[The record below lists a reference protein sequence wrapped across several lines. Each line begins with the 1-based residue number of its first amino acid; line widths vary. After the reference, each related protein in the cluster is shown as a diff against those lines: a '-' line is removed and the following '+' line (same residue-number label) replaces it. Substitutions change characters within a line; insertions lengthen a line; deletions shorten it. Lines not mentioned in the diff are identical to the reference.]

1 MCPVSDGR
9 PALDAPSVPGHHRA
23 DIQGLRAVAVL
34 MVVAFHI
41 GASPIGRTRAGGPFA
56 LLDAGFIGVDVFFV
70 VSGFVITAMLLRQ
83 LDSSGGIAFRDF
95 YARRARRLMP
105 AMALMSVVVLVA
117 SILVLNPF
125 GAQQFAARTALA
137 ANTFVANVYLYRHT
151 GYFDA
156 TAATNPF
163 LHTWSLSVEEQ
174 TYLLLPAGLALTAW
188 LGRRLA
194 RRRSGPGRD
203 RGSTGAHVGMT
214 VGVIA
219 VSVTSFVA
227 AVAMSRGWRPFGAEA
242 PERLAFLMTPTRL
255 WEFGAGALLALSWR
269 RVRLGARVAAALGVV
284 GFVALIAAAVLIDP
298 GAPFPSVVTLVPVLA
313 TVAIIAAGTHG
324 GPITRALS
332 WRPMGWIGDRSYAWY
347 LWHWPAIVL
356 AAAVWPTVSW
366 VPALAAVV
374 ALLPAWA
381 SYAWVEQP
389 LRVDVRLVG
398 RRAVAMGCTCLLL
411 VIAMVAVVTA
421 GATRGWGVQEADGWY
436 DLPNGRNVGCHLFNR
451 DNRMDWPGEVCTT
464 RPPGPDSGTV
474 LILGD
479 LQADSAAPAVVTA
492 AHELGFAT
500 AQWTRSGCPFVG
512 RAPVHAAACA
522 DWQHQA
528 RALVDELDPVAVVLV
543 ADESAY
549 TTAALA
555 EEELADA
562 DGSHPAST
570 EAAVRSWADGLDGTL
585 ADLAARGTPVVIV
598 GGAPDLGDGF
608 PRERQSV
615 LDPDPAI
622 PTVTAD
628 DASARRAAVW
638 DAQRAVAARH
648 GAEVVDPVPLL
659 CTPVCAPLVDGTW
672 RWYQRDQLTNAGS
685 AVLAPSVRDAL
696 RRVTGD

>member
-1 MCPVSDGR
+1 MSGDTVSG
-9 PALDAPSVPGHHRA
+9 DAAVPTHHRA

-83 LDSSGGIAFRDF
+83 LDGTGGIGFRDF

-105 AMALMSVVVLVA
+105 AMALMSVVVLGA

-137 ANTFVANVYLYRHT
+137 ANTFVANIYLYRHT

-156 TAATNPF
+156 TAAQNPF

-174 TYLLLPAGLALTAW
+174 TYLLLPAGLALSAW
-188 LGRRLA
+188 AGRRIG
-194 RRRSGPGRD
+194 RRRTAAAGRVGGD
-203 RGSTGAHVGMT
+203 GARVGMV
-214 VGVIA
+214 VGVT
-219 VSVTSFVA
+219 VVTAASFLA
-227 AVAMSRGWRPFGAEA
+227 ALALSRGWRPFGTEA
-242 PERLAFLMTPTRL
+242 PERLAFLMTPARL
-255 WEFGAGALLALSWR
+255 WEFGAGALLALLWPK
-269 RVRLGARVAAALGVV
+269 VRLGERTAAALGFV
-284 GFVALIAAAVLIDP
+284 GIVALVAAATLIDP
-298 GAPFPSVVTLVPVLA
+298 GAPFPSGVTVVPVLA
-313 TVAIIAAGTHG
+313 TVAIIAAGTHR
-324 GPITRALS
+324 GPVTRTLS
-332 WRPMGWIGDRSYAWY
+332 CRPMGWVGDRSYAWY

-356 AAAVWPTVSW
+356 AAAVWPTVPW
-366 VPALAAVV
+366 VPAVAAVA

-389 LRVDVRLVG
+389 LRIDVRLVG

-411 VIAMVAVVTA
+411 VVIAVAVVTI
-421 GATRGWGVQEADGWY
+421 GANRGWGVREADGWY

-451 DNRMDWPGEVCTT
+451 DNQADWPGEVCTT
-464 RPPGPDSGTV
+464 RPPAPDRGTV

-479 LQADSAAPAVVTA
+479 LQADGAAPAVVTA

-512 RAPVHAAACA
+512 RAPVHGSACA
-522 DWQHQA
+522 DWQSRA

-543 ADESAY
+543 ADEAAY

-555 EEELADA
+555 EEELAAA
-562 DGSHPAST
+562 DGSHPGST
-570 EAAVRSWADGLDGTL
+570 DAAVQSWADGLDATL
-585 ADLAARGTPVVIV
+585 ADLDARGIPVVII
-598 GGAPDLGDGF
+598 GGAPDLGDDF
-608 PRERQSV
+608 PRDRQS
-615 LDPDPAI
+615 LLNPDPPI
-622 PTVTAD
+622 PTITDAD
-628 DASARRAAVW
+628 ARARRGAVW
-638 DAQRAVAARH
+638 DAQQAVATRR
-648 GAEVVDPVPLL
+648 GAVVIDPVPLL
-659 CTPVCAPLVDGTW
+659 CSPTCAPLVDGTW

-685 AVLAPSVRDAL
+685 AVLTPAVLDAL
-696 RRVTGD
+696 RRVTGG